1 MLRVALWQM
10 RSGGSMA
17 RCRESVLQG
26 IARAAGQG
34 AHVVSFPE
42 NSLALGCDDARPL
55 GLHELEWVAEA
66 ARQYAIDVCLG
77 VIERPE
83 DDEKLEDAGAKKAF
97 NSLVWYSSDG
107 QRTVYRK
114 RHLFDHAPSNLRESS
129 SIEAGSELVTV
140 KCRGVTCG
148 LAICYDLRFPN
159 MFLRYAGSGC
169 KVIFAPSAFTV
180 PTGQA
185 HFRSL
190 VAARALDSQCFVA
203 AAAQWGQHSVK
214 RASWGE
220 SCIADPWGKVLVAA
234 EPTEDLLLVQDCDT
248 GYVDEVRARMP
259 LQQHALN
266 GLDF

>member
-1 MLRVALWQM
+1 
-10 RSGGSMA
+10 MA

-26 IARAAGQG
+26 IARAAGEG

-42 NSLALGCDDARPL
+42 NSLALGCDDTRPL
-55 GLHELEWVAEA
+55 RLHELEWVAEA
-66 ARQYAIDVCLG
+66 ARQHAIDVCLG

-83 DDEKLEDAGAKKAF
+83 GEHEKKAF
-97 NSLVWYSSDG
+97 NSLVWYSADG

-114 RHLFDHAPSNLRESS
+114 RHLFDHAPSNLKESAN
-129 SIEAGSELVTV
+129 IEAGSELVTV
-140 KCRGVTCG
+140 NCRGVMCG

-159 MFLRYAGSGC
+159 MFLSYARRGC
-169 KVIFAPSAFTV
+169 KVVFAPSAFTV

-203 AAAQWGQHSVK
+203 AAAQWGQHSAK

-234 EPTEDLLLVQDCDT
+234 EPA
-248 GYVDEVRARMP
+248 YVDEVRARMP
-259 LQQHALN
+259 LQQHALE
-266 GLDF
+266 GLDFF